1 MYKSMSINKTREKRE
16 MCIHGI
22 LQKNIILTWPLATG
36 QEHVSSRVEVE
47 LAVVVVAADDDCE
60 PFVKY

>member
-1 MYKSMSINKTREKRE
+1 

-22 LQKNIILTWPLATG
+22 LQRNIILTWPLATG

>member
-1 MYKSMSINKTREKRE
+1 MSINKTREKRE

-47 LAVVVVAADDDCE
+47 LAVVVVVVAAADDDYE

>member
-1 MYKSMSINKTREKRE
+1 

-47 LAVVVVAADDDCE
+47 LAVVVVAVVADDDCE